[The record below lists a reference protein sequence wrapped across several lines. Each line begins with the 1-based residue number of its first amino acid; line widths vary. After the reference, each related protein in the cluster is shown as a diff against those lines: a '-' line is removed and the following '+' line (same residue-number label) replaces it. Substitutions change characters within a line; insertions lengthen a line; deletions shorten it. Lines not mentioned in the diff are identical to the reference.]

1 MTENDTPTTTRR
13 TALKVLGGAAATAA
27 TASTAAAQSTPT
39 APPTE
44 TASDDG
50 EQVVAQIGPIV
61 TLRDWRYQSG
71 VFTLTLDA
79 EYPSAVKITDSG
91 AVMRA
96 WSEGSGGGVTEIPTR
111 GVEITGRTT
120 VEFDAVEFNG
130 AAALTVASTRGT
142 VLIRSDAIETG
153 KPAVDFGTAGLLA
166 GASAVGSGWYS
177 FRRGREKLEESDE
190 PEADRIA

>member
-1 MTENDTPTTTRR
+1 M
-13 TALKVLGGAAATAA
+13 LKALGGATATAA
-27 TASTAAAQSTPT
+27 TASTAAAQESTPT
-39 APPTE
+39 ATATPTADSE
-44 TASDDG
+44 H
-50 EQVVAQIGPIV
+50 VVTQIGPIV
-61 TLRDWRYQSG
+61 TLRDWSYQSG
-71 VFTLTLDA
+71 AFTLTLTAD
-79 EYPSAVKITDSG
+79 YPSAVKITDSG